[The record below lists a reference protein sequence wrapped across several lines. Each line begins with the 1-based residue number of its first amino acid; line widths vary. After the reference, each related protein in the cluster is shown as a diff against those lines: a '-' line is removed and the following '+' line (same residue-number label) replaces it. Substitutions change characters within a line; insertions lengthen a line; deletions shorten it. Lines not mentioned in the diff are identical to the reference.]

1 MNLFPG
7 EPWLQAKLLV
17 AEWPAD
23 APRWARTAAH
33 GDRRVELGLIGMDAD
48 VAAVRRTLSRALVT
62 KAEFEGGL
70 WGRHEDVR
78 HERRYWWLLGA
89 HAMVRAGAAS

>member
-1 MNLFPG
+1 MNLLPG
-7 EPWLQAKLLV
+7 EPWLTAKLPV

-48 VAAVRRTLSRALVT
+48 LVTVRRILRRALVT
-62 KAEFEGGL
+62 KAEFERGL
-70 WGRHEDVR
+70 WGQ
-78 HERRYWWLLGA
+78 HERQYWWLLGA
-89 HAMVRAGAAS
+89 RATARVGAARGSD